1 MQNLSPTKT
10 GRNFGREKRLS
21 ADKEMAKIVA
31 SALRED
37 FGKANSAVKTI
48 AQITQA
54 NVDTVTNWYQAKN
67 LPSSRYLL
75 VLARSSPSVLRL
87 ILIYVGGEELWD
99 VFQLSTRETRPAR
112 MGTEDVT
119 RGEHP
124 STDVSENVSKRKLV
138 GVLARREWLAEQ
150 LRTSPAMRA
159 EDVAAYWKIS
169 VRTAFRDL
177 ERYRSSQN

>member
-1 MQNLSPTKT
+1 
-10 GRNFGREKRLS
+10 
-21 ADKEMAKIVA
+21 
-31 SALRED
+31 
-37 FGKANSAVKTI
+37 
-48 AQITQA
+48 
-54 NVDTVTNWYQAKN
+54 
-67 LPSSRYLL
+67 
-75 VLARSSPSVLRL
+75 LRL

-138 GVLARREWLAEQ
+138 GVRARREWLAEQ